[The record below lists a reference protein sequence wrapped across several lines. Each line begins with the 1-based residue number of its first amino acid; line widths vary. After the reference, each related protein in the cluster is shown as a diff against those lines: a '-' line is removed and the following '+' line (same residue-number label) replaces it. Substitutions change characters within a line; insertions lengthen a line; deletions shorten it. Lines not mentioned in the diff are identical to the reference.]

1 MSYYFSARSLIA
13 SIINLM
19 SEIINVIG
27 GGLAGV
33 EAAWQAARL
42 GVKVRL
48 YEMRPVQQTPA
59 HRTDK
64 LAEIVCSN
72 SLKTDEPGTA
82 PYLLKEELRR
92 GRSLVMEAAAATRVP
107 AGAALSVDRIKFA
120 ELITERIKAHPNIE
134 IVREEVRAIVSIGTT
149 PSAQSGHPSSEQEGR
164 SQSSPPVLG
173 GVSAASADG
182 VVALHKEPLHNGVA
196 AETDSYF
203 ASAPLL
209 NKEGSL
215 DDVWI
220 IATGPLTSDSL
231 TESIMKFT
239 GDDQLY
245 FYDAIAPIVAAD
257 SIDMSIAFKAARY
270 GKGGDDYINCPMDR
284 EQYETFINELLAAK
298 SVPLKRFEETR
309 WFESCLPI
317 EEIARRGV
325 DTLRF
330 GPMKPKG
337 LPDPK
342 TGYEPYAC
350 VQLRQENLMADA
362 YGLVGFQNHLRYGE
376 QARVLRLIPGL
387 ENAEFLQF
395 GQIHRNTFINSP
407 KILNEDLSTRTN
419 PNLFFAGQITG
430 VEGYVES
437 VATGWIAGINAVR
450 TLRGQPLLTA
460 PPTSAI
466 GALCRYVSNVE
477 TKNFQ
482 PVNITFGLLEPL
494 PVELRKKHRN
504 KRERHVIQVERAL
517 TDWDEWLEEIK
528 GRDAKMQAV

>member
-1 MSYYFSARSLIA
+1 MK
-13 SIINLM
+13 
-19 SEIINVIG
+19 EINVIG

-33 EAAWQAARL
+33 EAAWQAAEMGAR
-42 GVKVRL
+42 VKL

-59 HRTDK
+59 HRTDQ

-72 SLKTDEPGTA
+72 SLKTDEAGTA

-92 GRSLVMEAAAATRVP
+92 GKSLVMEAARLTKIP
-107 AGAALSVDRIKFA
+107 AGAALAVDRHKFA
-120 ELITERIKAHPNIE
+120 EYITEKIESHPRIR
-134 IVREEVRAIVSIGTT
+134 IVREEVREI
-149 PSAQSGHPSSEQEGR
+149 P
-164 SQSSPPVLG
+164 
-173 GVSAASADG
+173 AD
-182 VVALHKEPLHNGVA
+182 EI
-196 AETDSYF
+196 T
-203 ASAPLL
+203 
-209 NKEGSL
+209 
-215 DDVWI
+215 I
-220 IATGPLTSDSL
+220 IATGPLTSDAL
-231 TESIMKFT
+231 TNEIMRLT

-270 GKGGDDYINCPMDR
+270 GKGGDDYINCPFTP
-284 EQYETFINELLAAK
+284 EQYEVFYNELINAK
-298 SVPLKRFEETR
+298 SVPLKRFEETH

-317 EEIARRGV
+317 EETARRGV

-330 GPMKPKG
+330 ACMKPKG

-342 TGYEPYAC
+342 TGREPYAA

-362 YGLVGFQNHLRYGE
+362 FSLVGFQNHLRYGE

-407 KILNEDLSTRTN
+407 KILNEALQTHKN
-419 PNLFFAGQITG
+419 PKLFFAGQITG

-437 VATGWIAGINAVR
+437 VGTGWLAGLNAARLAGNESLIA
-450 TLRGQPLLTA
+450 A
-460 PPTSAI
+460 PSTSAI

-482 PVNITFGLLEPL
+482 PVNITFGLLESL
-494 PVELRKKHRN
+494 PPELRKKHRN
-504 KRERHVIQVERAL
+504 KRERHQIQVELAL
-517 TDWDEWLEEIK
+517 RDWDGWLFEIGFAEMK
-528 GRDAKMQAV
+528 AAA

>member
-1 MSYYFSARSLIA
+1 MTDVV
-13 SIINLM
+13 
-19 SEIINVIG
+19 NVVG

-33 EAAWQAARL
+33 EAAWQAAEM
-42 GVKVRL
+42 GATVRL
-48 YEMRPVQQTPA
+48 YEMRPVLQTPA

-92 GRSLVMEAAAATRVP
+92 GKSLVLEAAEATKVP

-120 ELITERIKAHPNIE
+120 EIITERVEGHPNIE
-134 IVREEVRAIVSIGTT
+134 VVREEFRELPVGVG
-149 PSAQSGHPSSEQEGR
+149 SESVAFGEGAMKG
-164 SQSSPPVLG
+164 SPPYEG
-173 GVSAASADG
+173 GVAAASADG
-182 VVALHKEPLHNGVA
+182 VVLSRRQTQDSQEQENHS
-196 AETDSYF
+196 AE
-203 ASAPLL
+203 AAPLL
-209 NKEGSL
+209 RKEGSS
-215 DDVWI
+215 DVTV
-220 IATGPLTSDSL
+220 IATGPLTSDAL
-231 TESIMKFT
+231 TQSIMKWT

-270 GKGGDDYINCPMDR
+270 GKGGDDYINCPMNR
-284 EQYETFINELLAAK
+284 EQYETFINELLVAK

-342 TGYEPYAC
+342 TGHEAYAC

-407 KILNEDLSTRTN
+407 KILNEDLSTRKN
-419 PNLFFAGQITG
+419 PRLFFAGQITG

-437 VATGWIAGINAVR
+437 VATGWLAGINAVR
-450 TLRGQPLLTA
+450 VLRGQSMLKA
-460 PPTSAI
+460 PATSAI
-466 GALCRYVSNVE
+466 GSLCRYVSNVE

-482 PVNITFGLLEPL
+482 PVNITFGLLQELPL
-494 PVELRKKHRN
+494 ELRKKYRN
-504 KRERHVIQVERAL
+504 KRERHMIQVERAL
-517 TDWDEWLEEIK
+517 VDWDEFMKTVSHGE
-528 GRDAKMQAV
+528 AKVQGL

>member
-1 MSYYFSARSLIA
+1 MSDMQY
-13 SIINLM
+13 
-19 SEIINVIG
+19 INVIG

-33 EAAWQAARL
+33 EAAWQAAEM
-42 GVKVRL
+42 GAQVRL

-59 HRTDK
+59 HRTDQ

-72 SLKTDEPGTA
+72 SLKTDEPGSA

-92 GRSLVMEAAAATRVP
+92 GGSLVLEVAALTRVP

-120 ELITERIKAHPNIE
+120 EMITERVAAHPNIE
-134 IVREEVRAIVSIGTT
+134 IVREEVTT
-149 PSAQSGHPSSEQEGR
+149 IP
-164 SQSSPPVLG
+164 
-173 GVSAASADG
+173 AD
-182 VVALHKEPLHNGVA
+182 EI
-196 AETDSYF
+196 T
-203 ASAPLL
+203 
-209 NKEGSL
+209 
-215 DDVWI
+215 I
-220 IATGPLTSDSL
+220 IATGPLTSDAL
-231 TESIMKFT
+231 TKEIMRLT

-270 GKGGDDYINCPMDR
+270 GKGGDDYINCPMSP
-284 EQYETFINELLAAK
+284 EQYDVFYTELIAAK
-298 SVPLKRFEETR
+298 SVPLKRFEDTH

-317 EEIARRGV
+317 EEAARRGV
-325 DTLRF
+325 DTLRY
-330 GPMKPKG
+330 GPMKPRG

-342 TGYEPYAC
+342 TGREPWAC

-376 QARVLRLIPGL
+376 QERVLKLIPGL

-407 KILNEDLSTRTN
+407 KIINESLETRTN
-419 PNLFFAGQITG
+419 PRLFFAGQITG

-437 VATGWIAGINAVR
+437 VATGWLAGINAVR
-450 TLRGQPLLTA
+450 VSRDQPMITA
-460 PPTSAI
+460 PQTSAI

-504 KRERHVIQVERAL
+504 KRERHTIQVDRAL
-517 TDWDEWLEEIK
+517 VDWDAWLEEISR
-528 GRDAKMQAV
+528 RDAKVQGCEG

>member
-1 MSYYFSARSLIA
+1 M
-13 SIINLM
+13 NDVV
-19 SEIINVIG
+19 NVIG

-33 EAAWQAARL
+33 EAAWQAAEC
-42 GVKVRL
+42 GVAVRL
-48 YEMRPVQQTPA
+48 YEMRPLTQTPA

-92 GRSLVMEAAAATRVP
+92 GRSLVIEAAQATRVP
-107 AGAALSVDRIKFA
+107 AGSALSVDRIKFA
-120 ELITERIKAHPNIE
+120 EIITERIEQHPNIE
-134 IVREEVRAIVSIGTT
+134 IVREEIKEI
-149 PSAQSGHPSSEQEGR
+149 PN
-164 SQSSPPVLG
+164 
-173 GVSAASADG
+173 DG
-182 VVALHKEPLHNGVA
+182 
-196 AETDSYF
+196 
-203 ASAPLL
+203 
-209 NKEGSL
+209 
-215 DDVWI
+215 VWI
-220 IATGPLTSDSL
+220 IATGPLTSDAL
-231 TESIMKFT
+231 TASIMEWT

-270 GKGGDDYINCPMDR
+270 GKGGDDYVNCPMNRD
-284 EQYETFINELLAAK
+284 QYELFVSEVLTAK
-298 SVPLKRFEETR
+298 SVPLKRFEETH

-317 EEIARRGV
+317 EQIARRGV

-342 TGYEPYAC
+342 TGKEAYAC

-362 YGLVGFQNHLRYGE
+362 FGLVGFQNHLRYGE

-407 KILNEDLSTRTN
+407 KILDETLATRKN
-419 PNLFFAGQITG
+419 PELFFAGQITG

-437 VATGWIAGINAVR
+437 VGTGWLAGINAAR
-450 TLRGQPLLTA
+450 LLQSQEMITA
-460 PPTSAI
+460 PRTSAI

-504 KRERHVIQVERAL
+504 KRDRHNIQVERAL
-517 TDWDEWLEEIK
+517 ADWDRFVGEVLAQHH
-528 GRDAKMQAV
+528 DVAVL